1 MPPLDPHRELVAL
14 LYEDLPRWIDHLL
27 VHFKADEG
35 AVEPDVN
42 VAEFELLASWVDGNT
57 TVTLPAETQTIRQIL
72 KYAKHKLQTSRIP
85 HFLRVTMYLR
95 ICCLAI
101 QHSVLSEQQISL
113 GSLYHTLLH
122 WLWECEPDWWEHCTI
137 SDSRGIISSNV
148 RVQDL
153 LQPLEEFVNQFAE
166 V

>member
-1 MPPLDPHRELVAL
+1 MPPIDPHRELVAL

-27 VHFKADEG
+27 IHFKADEG
-35 AVEPDVN
+35 AAEPN
-42 VAEFELLASWVDGNT
+42 AVAESEILSSWAAVNAT
-57 TVTLPAETQTIRQIL
+57 AAFPAETQTIRQL
-72 KYAKHKLQTSRIP
+72 LRYAKHKLQTSRIP

-101 QHSVLSEQQISL
+101 QHNVLSEQQISL

-122 WLWECEPDWWEHCTI
+122 WLWECEPEWWEHCTI

-153 LQPLEEFVNQFAE
+153 LQPLEEFVSQFVEA
-166 V
+166 

>member
-1 MPPLDPHRELVAL
+1 MSLINPDCELVVL

-27 VHFKADEG
+27 MHFKAEDVLSQSG
-35 AVEPDVN
+35 ADSDAAPIWPATE
-42 VAEFELLASWVDGNT
+42 ASLT
-57 TVTLPAETQTIRQIL
+57 SPLEAQTIRQL
-72 KYAKHKLQTSRIP
+72 LNYAKRKLQTSRMP

-95 ICCLAI
+95 VCCLAI
-101 QHSVLSEQQISL
+101 QHNLLSEQQIAL

-137 SDSRGIISSNV
+137 TDNRGITSSNA

-153 LQPLEEFVNQFAE
+153 LKPLQDFVSQFAE
-166 V
+166 A

>member
-1 MPPLDPHRELVAL
+1 MPPIDPHCELIAL
-14 LYEDLPRWIDHLL
+14 LYEDLPRWLDHLL
-27 VHFKADEG
+27 IHFKADEG
-35 AVEPDVN
+35 VLGSNVMAESELICNWAAVNET
-42 VAEFELLASWVDGNT
+42 AAF
-57 TVTLPAETQTIRQIL
+57 PAEAQTIRHL
-72 KYAKHKLQTSRIP
+72 LRYAKHKLQTSRIP

-137 SDSRGIISSNV
+137 SDSHGIVSSNV

-153 LQPLEEFVNQFAE
+153 LQPLEEFVSQFAE
-166 V
+166 A